1 LLWGQYWVV
10 RKELGGTV
18 LTILLVLVVVTTFV
32 LVSVLGSLL
41 AVYQIRDRLDAIVKL
56 LEEKQERGD
65 IDAAIHTEK
74 EG

>member
-1 LLWGQYWVV
+1 M
-10 RKELGGTV
+10 